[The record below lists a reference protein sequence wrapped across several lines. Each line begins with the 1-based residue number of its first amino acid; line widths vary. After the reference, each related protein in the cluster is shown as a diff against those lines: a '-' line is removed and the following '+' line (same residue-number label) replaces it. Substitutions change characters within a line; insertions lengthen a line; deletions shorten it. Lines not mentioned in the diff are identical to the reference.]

1 MAGYA
6 SVAII
11 EPANSDYRSAAEQL
25 GYDRRSIRQ
34 GYAIEGGTLFRL
46 GSRFAVGP
54 FARLHLS
61 RFGAPYGGV
70 DPIDV
75 YAFSLAARAEL
86 AAVLYPR
93 IFLWFE
99 PRVGAAAFVSS
110 GHTSVGFYGLGGGV
124 GLAGPITKSFAL
136 RLRLGYSLEPSL
148 KPVTPNGGNFDFG
161 GYLFALDGVFGEMP

>member
-6 SVAII
+6 SVAIV

-34 GYAIEGGTLFRL
+34 GYAIEGGTLFRI

-99 PRVGAAAFVSS
+99 PTVGAGAFVST
-110 GHTSVGFYGLGGGV
+110 GHTTVGLYGARGGI
-124 GLAGPITKSFAL
+124 GLAGPITKYFAL
-136 RLRLGYSLEPSL
+136 RLRLGYSLEPSM
-148 KPVTPNGGNFDFG
+148 KPVTANAGKFDFG
-161 GYLFALDGVFGEMP
+161 GYVFALDGVFGEAP

>member
-6 SVAII
+6 SVAIV
-11 EPANSDYRSAAEQL
+11 EPANSDYRTSAEQL

-34 GYAIEGGTLFRL
+34 GYAFEGGALFRI
-46 GSRFAVGP
+46 GSRLAVGP
-54 FARLHLS
+54 FARLHVS

-99 PRVGAAAFVSS
+99 PTVGAAAFVST
-110 GHTSVGFYGLGGGV
+110 GHTTVGMYGFRAGV

-136 RLRLGYSLEPSL
+136 RLRFGYSLEPSM
-148 KPVTPNGGNFDFG
+148 KTITQAGKFDFG
-161 GYLFALDGVFGEMP
+161 GYVLALDGVFGEAP